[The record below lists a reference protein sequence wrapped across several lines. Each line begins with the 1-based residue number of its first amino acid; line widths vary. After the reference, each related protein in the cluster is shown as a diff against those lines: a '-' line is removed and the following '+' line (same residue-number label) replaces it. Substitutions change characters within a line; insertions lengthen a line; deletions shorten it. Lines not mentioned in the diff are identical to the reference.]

1 MDQQFLH
8 GVGAGHSACAGQV
21 TWDNRVFAALAD
33 MREAGLWDQVDT
45 LSRELLACYA
55 EITALQRRLDTYRE
69 ASLNHRPPQRTTPP
83 SKPLTSG

>member
-8 GVGAGHSACAGQV
+8 NVGAGYATRAGQV
-21 TWDNRVFAALAD
+21 TWDTRVFAALAD
-33 MREAGLWDQVDT
+33 MREAGLWDQADT

-55 EITALQRRLDTYRE
+55 EITALERRLETYRE

-83 SKPLTSG
+83 SKSLTSG

>member
-8 GVGAGHSACAGQV
+8 DVGAGHSACAGQM
-21 TWDNRVFAALAD
+21 TWDNRVLASLAD
-33 MREAGLWDQVDT
+33 MREAGLWDQADT

-69 ASLNHRPPQRTTPP
+69 ASLNHRPPHRTTPL
-83 SKPLTSG
+83 SKSLTSG